1 MKIYL
6 EYIFIINFLLDFM
19 ILYGTKRLLKINK
32 PNKRIIIS
40 SLIGSFSTFILL
52 INISNLILFI
62 IKILLSILMIII
74 SFGLNNIKENTFYF
88 YLISIIVG
96 GFIYLFDI
104 KLNPYL
110 NMLIILILTPIIIYI
125 LIKEYTNFKLN
136 IKDKYQVLITIN
148 KKDYLLE
155 GFIDTGNRLKSPI
168 SNKSVILV
176 NLKLPLDN
184 VLYIPYKAL
193 NTTGIIPCIKPEK
206 VLIEGKFI
214 NNCLIGLAKDKFS
227 LNGENC
233 ILPNILKEI
242 L

>member
-110 NMLIILILTPIIIYI
+110 NILIILILTPIII
-125 LIKEYTNFKLN
+125 
-136 IKDKYQVLITIN
+136 
-148 KKDYLLE
+148 
-155 GFIDTGNRLKSPI
+155 
-168 SNKSVILV
+168 
-176 NLKLPLDN
+176 
-184 VLYIPYKAL
+184 
-193 NTTGIIPCIKPEK
+193 
-206 VLIEGKFI
+206 
-214 NNCLIGLAKDKFS
+214 
-227 LNGENC
+227 
-233 ILPNILKEI
+233 
-242 L
+242 